1 LVGARRVPMNIRCS
15 NKCAKPVRPARS
27 MREPTPYDTFIAIC
41 GTEWSSL
48 KMTTIPFD
56 SVVFAKGIWMS
67 WAAADQASV
76 IDTAAEANQR
86 EMGDRR
92 MG

>member
-1 LVGARRVPMNIRCS
+1 
-15 NKCAKPVRPARS
+15 
-27 MREPTPYDTFIAIC
+27 
-41 GTEWSSL
+41 
-48 KMTTIPFD
+48 MTTMPFE

-67 WAAADQASV
+67 WAAADEASV
-76 IDTAAEANQR
+76 IDTATEANQR